1 MMNISTKALLKMH
14 GVDTDLNNL
23 NRKEKRKISKKIKR
37 VLKEIEFMR
46 RVGGLTVVREGECV
60 ITTYFNNSLD
70 RGRNINKNKV
80 IY

>member
-1 MMNISTKALLKMH
+1 MNISTKALLKMH

-46 RVGGLTVVREGECV
+46 RSGGLTVVREGECV

>member
-1 MMNISTKALLKMH
+1 MNISTKALLKMH

-46 RVGGLTVVREGECV
+46 RAGGLTVVREGECV